1 MYRIPECIEYQTA
14 QNTRAYIVTEYIEYQ
29 RNQSETV
36 DSSKWYHKVIS
47 EESNTKPDMEETR
60 VPGGNKPLTE
70 FK

>member
-1 MYRIPECIEYQTA
+1 MIRE
-14 QNTRAYIVTEYIEYQ
+14 NTERETVSEETVTVTEYIEYQ

-47 EESNTKPDMEETR
+47 KESNTKPDMEETR